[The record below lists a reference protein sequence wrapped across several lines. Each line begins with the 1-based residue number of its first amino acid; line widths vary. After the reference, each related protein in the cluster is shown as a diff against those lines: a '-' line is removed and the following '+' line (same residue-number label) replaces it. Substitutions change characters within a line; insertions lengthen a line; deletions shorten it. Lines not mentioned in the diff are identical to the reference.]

1 MNLNVKFSANLGGQA
16 GVSQRSEGAMAHPDP
31 P

>member
-1 MNLNVKFSANLGGQA
+1 VKFSANLGGQA